1 MPASIF
7 KASSAVRKRSGF
19 TDVPAHTVGQ
29 EMPSVPRASGP
40 TGTEAL
46 KNLVL
51 GGIAAFTVVDG
62 CEVGAADTGNNFM
75 VDSGDVGRNRAAAV
89 AGPLRELNE
98 SVAGACVEEDP
109 TALLEAQ
116 PAFFHRFTLVIAT
129 QAGPRHRFRQRH
141 PLPVVPLAQ
150 PFLPLFHD

>member
-1 MPASIF
+1 
-7 KASSAVRKRSGF
+7 
-19 TDVPAHTVGQ
+19 
-29 EMPSVPRASGP
+29 MPSLPRASGP

-62 CEVGAADTGNNFM
+62 SDVGAADSGNNFM

-98 SVAGACVEEDP
+98 NVAGACVEEDP
-109 TALLEAQ
+109 MALLEAQ

-129 QAGPRHRFRQRH
+129 QASPRHRPRQHH
-141 PLPVVPLAQ
+141 PLPVFPLAQ
-150 PFLPLFHD
+150 PMSATVSRLSRAQLSFSCCS